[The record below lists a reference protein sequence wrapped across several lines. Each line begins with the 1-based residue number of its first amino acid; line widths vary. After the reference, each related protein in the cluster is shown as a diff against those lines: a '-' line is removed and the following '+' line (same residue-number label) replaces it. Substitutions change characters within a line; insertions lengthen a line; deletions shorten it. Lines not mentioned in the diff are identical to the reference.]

1 MRGRTRRTAA
11 VGAAA
16 FVLAG
21 SAVLTGSSGTA
32 SADTVDAKCGQT
44 VTVKPGDTIKTPFG
58 LKTINDRVNSLV
70 GGLLG
75 SLCTITVNIVDT
87 AVAPLPVAGPPV
99 AGVVGGTLAG
109 TTNGLGNALPGKQA
123 SPPPASQGGGAKSQP
138 TPAPQGAP
146 APAAIPAPDNPVL
159 TTSAPGLEL
168 LPFGSP
174 GYAPIR
180 DYSGI
185 PYALAASWAPSPG
198 IRYGGDIGDIPG
210 YVPEA
215 GALNPATR
223 SAGPVQNAGHAE
235 ALPAG
240 SEPDGLPLGL
250 PTLVAVL
257 ALSVVTAGMVRSWVL
272 RGIR

>member
-1 MRGRTRRTAA
+1 MRGRTGRTAA

-21 SAVLTGSSGTA
+21 SAMLTGSATA
-32 SADTVDAKCGQT
+32 SADTINAQCGQT
-44 VTVKPGDTIKTPFG
+44 VTAKPGDTINTPFG
-58 LKTINDRVNSLV
+58 LETVTDGLTSLV

-75 SLCTITVNIVDT
+75 SLCTITVNVVNT

-99 AGVVGGTLAG
+99 AGAVNGTVAG
-109 TTNGLGNALPGKQA
+109 TTNGLANTLPGNQA

-138 TPAPQGAP
+138 APAAKGSP
-146 APAAIPAPDNPVL
+146 APAAIPAPNSPVL
-159 TTSAPGLEL
+159 TADSPGLDL

-198 IRYGGDIGDIPG
+198 IRYGGDIPG
-210 YVPEA
+210 YAPEA
-215 GALNPATR
+215 GALNPAAR
-223 SAGPVQNAGHAE
+223 GAGPVQNAGRAE
-235 ALPAG
+235 ALPSG
-240 SEPDGLPLGL
+240 PDQDGLPLGL
-250 PTLVAVL
+250 PTLAAVF

-272 RGIR
+272 RATR

>member
-16 FVLAG
+16 FLLAG
-21 SAVLTGSSGTA
+21 SAVLTVSSGTA
-32 SADTVDAKCGQT
+32 SADTIDAQCGQT
-44 VTVKPGDTIKTPFG
+44 VTAKPGDTINTPFG
-58 LKTINDRVNSLV
+58 LKTITDGVTSLV

-87 AVAPLPVAGPPV
+87 AVAPLPVVGSPV
-99 AGVVGGTLAG
+99 AGVVDGTVAG
-109 TTNGLGNALPGKQA
+109 TTNGLGNVLPGKQA
-123 SPPPASQGGGAKSQP
+123 SPPPASQDGGAKSQP
-138 TPAPQGAP
+138 APAPQGAP
-146 APAAIPAPDNPVL
+146 APAAIPAPNSPVL
-159 TTSAPGLEL
+159 TSDVPVLEL

-198 IRYGGDIGDIPG
+198 IRYGGDIPG
-210 YVPEA
+210 YAPEA

-223 SAGPVQNAGHAE
+223 SGGPVQNAGRAE

-240 SEPDGLPLGL
+240 PEPDGLLLGL

-272 RGIR
+272 RGTR